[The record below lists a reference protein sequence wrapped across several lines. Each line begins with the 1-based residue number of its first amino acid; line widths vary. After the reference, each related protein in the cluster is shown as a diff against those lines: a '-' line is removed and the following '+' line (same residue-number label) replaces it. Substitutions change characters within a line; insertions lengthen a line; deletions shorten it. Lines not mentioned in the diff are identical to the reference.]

1 MKSFT
6 QHLKE
11 AKKWD
16 GDEMPKPPKDIT
28 KYSPSDLAKN
38 SVHGSPKYVYA
49 EFLYMDDTYHGVN
62 SGNIKG
68 PDGRI
73 HDEHQKPT
81 ALYMT
86 VIGPEP
92 GGFLYPKGA
101 YYVGH
106 DRVNAVGDVVM
117 GWAGTA
123 RLVTY
128 DKKEAIQ
135 YIKKFGKAS
144 IQKKIIDKGSKG
156 WNAWPPTY
164 DLTGDFEG
172 QGKGS
177 KIKRIDSLDQAK

>member
-1 MKSFT
+1 MISFST
-6 QHLKE
+6 FLRE
-11 AKKWD
+11 ANRWD
-16 GDEMPKPPKDIT
+16 GDEMPKPPKNIT
-28 KYSPSDLAKN
+28 KYSPSDLAKY
-38 SVHGSPKYVYA
+38 SVHGSPKFVHA
-49 EFLYMDDTYHGVN
+49 EFLYMDDTDSGIH

-106 DRVNAVGDVVM
+106 DRVNAIGDVVM
-117 GWAGTA
+117 GWTGPA

-144 IQKKIIDKGSKG
+144 TQKKIIDKGSKG

-164 DLTGDFEG
+164 DLTGDFKG

-177 KIKRIDSLDQAK
+177 KIKKITSLDQAE

>member
-28 KYSPSDLAKN
+28 KYSAGDLSKN
-38 SVHGSPKYVYA
+38 STGSSKYVYST
-49 EFLYMDDTYHGVN
+49 FLYMDDTYSGIH

-73 HDEHQKPT
+73 HDQHQKPT

-86 VIGPEP
+86 VIGPDP

-101 YYVGH
+101 FYVGH

-144 IQKKIIDKGSKG
+144 IQKKVIDKGSKG
-156 WNAWPPTY
+156 RNSWPPTY
-164 DLTGDFEG
+164 DLTGDFKG

-177 KIKRIDSLDQAK
+177 KITKINSLDQAK

>member
-28 KYSPSDLAKN
+28 KYSAGDLSKN
-38 SVHGSPKYVYA
+38 STGSSKYVHA
-49 EFLYMDDTYHGVN
+49 EFLYMDDTYSGVN

-81 ALYMT
+81 AVYMT
-86 VIGPEP
+86 VIGPES

-128 DKKEAIQ
+128 DKNDAIS
-135 YIKKFGKAS
+135 YIKKFGDVAL
-144 IQKKIIDKGSKG
+144 QKKQIEKGTGG
-156 WNAWPPTY
+156 WDNWPPTY
-164 DLTGDFEG
+164 DLTGDFKG

-177 KIKRIDSLDQAK
+177 KIKKISSLDQAK